1 LKLKNLE
8 ESIWLVFHSLN
19 ILSFQ
24 NLFSS

>member
-19 ILSFQ
+19 ILSLQ